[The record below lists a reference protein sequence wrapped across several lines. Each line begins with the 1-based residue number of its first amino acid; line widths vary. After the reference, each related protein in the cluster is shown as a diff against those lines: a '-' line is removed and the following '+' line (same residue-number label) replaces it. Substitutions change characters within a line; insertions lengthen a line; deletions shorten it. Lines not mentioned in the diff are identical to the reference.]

1 MRCIREGTMM
11 SFNQWM
17 SKEDQSDEEMDRI
30 AGEVTNRFIRNNPEI
45 VDEFLTKMV
54 RSMTSE
60 YEEDKE

>member
-1 MRCIREGTMM
+1 MM

-17 SKEDQSDEEMDRI
+17 TTEDQSDEEMDRI

-54 RSMTSE
+54 RSMTRE

>member
-1 MRCIREGTMM
+1 MM

-17 SKEDQSDEEMDRI
+17 TREDQSDEEMDRI
-30 AGEVTNRFIRNNPEI
+30 AGEVTNRFIKNNPEI

-54 RSMTSE
+54 RSMTRE

>member
-1 MRCIREGTMM
+1 MM

-17 SKEDQSDEEMDRI
+17 TKEDQSDEEMDRI
-30 AGEVTNRFIRNNPEI
+30 AGEVTNRFIKNNPEI

-54 RSMTSE
+54 RSMTRE